1 MDVKE
6 KVFEAELV
14 LLALWES
21 RCRGQGEKEED
32 QQVTLQRTPYLSRP
46 IERIGLP
53 TFVGLGFPR

>member
-21 RCRGQGEKEED
+21 RCRGQGEKKED
-32 QQVTLQRTPYLSRP
+32 RQVMLQRMPYLSRP
-46 IERIGLP
+46 IERISLP